1 MLVRLLK
8 PAVMI
13 ASALALT
20 IASPMPRAQQ
30 PTGLAKNPA
39 TKALD
44 GKASA
49 STAIQKMRKKEDK
62 IQGISWFMD
71 KSTPD
76 TNNRNNVH
84 LYIGQ
89 KGTQVWLR
97 LKLQYASD
105 SWLFVKAYIVA
116 ADDKRFERRARFER
130 DHHTTI
136 WEWHDT
142 TAGPSELEIVQAIIA
157 AKEVTI
163 RYVGDKY
170 YDDRKVSPQ
179 EKQALKNVLEAYLAL
194 GGKL

>member
-1 MLVRLLK
+1 MWVRVLK
-8 PAVMI
+8 HAVMTAI
-13 ASALALT
+13 AFALALV
-20 IASPMPRAQQ
+20 SPMPSAQQ
-30 PTGLAKNPA
+30 SPAPAKSPA
-39 TKALD
+39 TKAPD
-44 GKASA
+44 AKAPT

-62 IQGISWFMD
+62 IQGITWFMD

-97 LKLQYASD
+97 WKLQYASD
-105 SWLFVKAYIVA
+105 SWLFVKGYIVA

-130 DHHTTI
+130 DHYTTI

-142 TAGPSELEIVQAIIA
+142 TAGPSDLEIVQAIIA

-170 YDDRKVSPQ
+170 YGDRKVSPQ
-179 EKQALKNVLEAYLAL
+179 EKQALKNVLEAYIAL